1 MFFERRPTPEKEDP
15 TGLTLEELIA
25 IQPRHVR
32 GRLVPGRRRP
42 EGERPGRGRSTSLD
56 FDGLSPYLPGD
67 DVRAI
72 DWRATMRSGQTTV
85 RRFAAASYC
94 EHMLVVDLRPDLFF
108 GTADRLM
115 AKTACLAT
123 AWMAWK
129 ALALN
134 EPVGMIAGAKVMTPL
149 RGRKH
154 VLRLLDSLVDAYE
167 QENGPGLR
175 EDDLET
181 AGAIL
186 GQRDEVCVI
195 TDLPVDPQAMVAF
208 GSTMARSRRLR
219 CVLVEDPMTR
229 QPLPAGRYPVRRPDG
244 QRQVIR
250 VSGGRPA
257 EGVEETRL
265 KDAGWLVDRALDLL
279 PRTRPS

>member
-1 MFFERRPTPEKEDP
+1 MFFERRPTPDTEDP
-15 TGLTLEELIA
+15 TGLTLEDLIA

-32 GRLVPGRRRP
+32 GRLVPGSRGP
-42 EGERPGRGRSTSLD
+42 EGERSGRGRSTSLD

-85 RRFAAASYC
+85 RRFAAASFC
-94 EHMLVVDLRPDLFF
+94 VHMLVVDLRADLFF

-115 AKTACLAT
+115 TKTACLAT

-134 EPVGMIAGAKVMTPL
+134 EPVGLIAGAKVITPR

-154 VLRLLDSLVDAYE
+154 VLRLLDTLVDAYGH
-167 QENGPGLR
+167 ENGPGLC
-175 EDDLET
+175 EDDLEP
-181 AGAIL
+181 AGTML
-186 GQRDEVCVI
+186 GQRDEICVV
-195 TDLPVDPQAMVAF
+195 TDLPTDPQAMLEF
-208 GSTMARSRRLR
+208 GRTMARSRRLR

-229 QPLPAGRYPVRRPDG
+229 QPLRAGRYPVRRPDG
-244 QRQVIR
+244 RRQVIR

-257 EGVEETRL
+257 DGMVETRL
-265 KDAGWLVDRALDLL
+265 KDAGWLVDWALDLL
-279 PRTRPS
+279 PRMRPS